1 MRRALEEAERLKNVF
16 KSLSNEK
23 RLRILSAL
31 SKGEKTFT
39 ELMRVSGC
47 GSSGEL
53 AFHLDKL
60 RGLIRKTEKGY
71 GLTELGE
78 RLMTTLGE
86 ISHIT
91 NPDIE
96 IRERPAGLLAITVL
110 ASSTALLFLNIF
122 LGFLSMGLG
131 GEAGEAA
138 PILVATAVSIHAVF
152 LLLYKFRYVMVKR
165 YPYLINLPALGMLLG
180 SPDFTPEERG
190 RILERIFNILPFM
203 TLYLQALWTLI
214 LALMLTQASEEIV
227 GITVTVVSLAPIPLI
242 ILYYRS
248 IYKQVRRLLE
258 G

>member
-1 MRRALEEAERLKNVF
+1 MEEAERLKNVF

-31 SKGEKTFT
+31 SGGEKTFT
-39 ELMRVSGC
+39 ELLKLSGC
-47 GSSGEL
+47 RSSGEL

-60 RGLIRKTEKGY
+60 GGLISKTDKGY

-86 ISHIT
+86 VSRIT

-96 IRERPAGLLAITVL
+96 IREHPAKRQAVIVS
-110 ASSTALLFLNIF
+110 ASSTILLALNIY
-122 LGFLSMGLG
+122 LGLISMGLG
-131 GEAGEAA
+131 GEVGEAA
-138 PILVATAVSIHAVF
+138 LILVATAILTQTLF
-152 LLLYKFRYVMVKR
+152 LLLYKFRYTLVKR
-165 YPYLINLPALGMLLG
+165 YPYLINLPALGILLG

-190 RILERIFNILPFM
+190 RILDRIFNIIPFM
-203 TLYLQALWTLI
+203 TLYLQLLWTLI
-214 LALMLTQASEEIV
+214 FAFMLTEAPENII
-227 GITVTVVSLAPIPLI
+227 GITITVVSLAPIPLI

-248 IYKQVRRLLE
+248 IYRQVRRVLE

>member
-1 MRRALEEAERLKNVF
+1 MENAERLRNVF

-31 SKGEKTFT
+31 SGGEKTFT
-39 ELMRVSGC
+39 ELMRMSGC

-53 AFHLDKL
+53 AFHLDRLK
-60 RGLIRKTEKGY
+60 GLIRKTEKGY

-86 ISHIT
+86 LSRIT

-96 IRERPAGLLAITVL
+96 IREHPIKPLAITVL
-110 ASSTALLFLNIF
+110 ASSTALLFLNIY
-122 LGFLSMGLG
+122 LGFISMGLR

-138 PILVATAVSIHAVF
+138 PILMAVAIFNQALF

-165 YPYLINLPALGMLLG
+165 YPYLINIPALSMLLG

-190 RILERIFNILPFM
+190 RILERIFNIIPFM

-214 LALMLTQASEEIV
+214 FALMLTQASETMI
-227 GITVTVVSLAPIPLI
+227 GIITTVVSLTPIPLI

-248 IYKQVRRLLE
+248 IYKQVRRVLE